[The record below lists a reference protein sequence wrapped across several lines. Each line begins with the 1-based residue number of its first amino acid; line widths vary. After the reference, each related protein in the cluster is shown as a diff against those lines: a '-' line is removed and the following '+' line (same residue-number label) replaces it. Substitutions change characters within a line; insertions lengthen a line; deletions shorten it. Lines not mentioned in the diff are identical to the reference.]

1 MVTATSLRTHSLL
14 VFSRKVIG
22 TKITM
27 WKMTLKQRRRHGE
40 LMAQLE
46 GMRNNAYLWPP
57 EDYAKGENKEEDE
70 KYQNA
75 QSTFQSLAQ
84 ELQQLEQDTR

>member
-1 MVTATSLRTHSLL
+1 
-14 VFSRKVIG
+14 
-22 TKITM
+22 
-27 WKMTLKQRRRHGE
+27 
-40 LMAQLE
+40 MAQLE